1 MGRGVQSAQRSTQV
15 RGGGGSG
22 PPPRQG
28 KSPQPLAQTLPRRNI
43 HPRWDVAGRP
53 RGRRRRLLCGG
64 RARPTGG
71 RLWEGRGRGPRVPE
85 TSCVA
90 HTGGL
95 SPAGRACPAGDGCR
109 SSPSVISHPR
119 WALPAVGGHVGA
131 SRRSTWRGRV
141 HRVPT
146 VDRAGVHRR
155 PPPWCLH
162 RRAPPPQVPRHP
174 AVPCLDRPPP
184 RRRCAVPSS
193 SPPSPPPPRTW
204 VALVSSRLA
213 SPPPVIGGSRGS
225 REQGGTLWDGGI
237 CLCRAAGGCSLWSA
251 ALSQKGPSCGM
262 IRMPSAVGDRGT
274 RLSEVGRV
282 PVPGSPP
289 DGEPPPRRRP
299 TDEPWRRPRVQS
311 LNTYQI
317 SSCW

>member
-1 MGRGVQSAQRSTQV
+1 MGRGVQSAQRATQV

-22 PPPRQG
+22 PPPRQR

-225 REQGGTLWDGGI
+225 REQGGTLWDGGR
-237 CLCRAAGGCSLWSA
+237 CLPRC
-251 ALSQKGPSCGM
+251 
-262 IRMPSAVGDRGT
+262 
-274 RLSEVGRV
+274 GRV
-282 PVPGSPP
+282 LPVECRCQVQWAIEGHASARWDGYPSPG
-289 DGEPPPRRRP
+289 PPPTASPRPAAARRTSRGGG
-299 TDEPWRRPRVQS
+299 RGSNRVAQ